1 MIPVLL
7 TTLCQCYLSM
17 CLLVFMDHMCEYGY
31 DQHLAFLCVSSY
43 SLRASS
49 HPAVQNSRRYV
60 KVSDYF
66 SDMVIQAHSTV
77 DKPGMNFELTYF
89 DNPKSN
95 LPSSCVNWVTYSG
108 KDQNFFWGGGGTVSH
123 KLINNS

>member
-1 MIPVLL
+1 
-7 TTLCQCYLSM
+7 
-17 CLLVFMDHMCEYGY
+17 MDHVCEYGY
-31 DQHLAFLCVSSY
+31 DLHLAFLCVSSY

-49 HPAVQNSRRYV
+49 HPAVEDSRRYV

-108 KDQNFFWGGGGTVSH
+108 KDQIFFCFGKWGGGGGGAVAH

>member
-1 MIPVLL
+1 
-7 TTLCQCYLSM
+7 
-17 CLLVFMDHMCEYGY
+17 MDHVCGY

-77 DKPGMNFELTYF
+77 DKPGMNFEFTYF

-95 LPSSCVNWVTYSG
+95 LPSSCVNWLTQVRT
-108 KDQNFFWGGGGTVSH
+108 KFFFWGGGGQFP
-123 KLINNS
+123 INSIIHEKAFGIVTLDPYIPKR